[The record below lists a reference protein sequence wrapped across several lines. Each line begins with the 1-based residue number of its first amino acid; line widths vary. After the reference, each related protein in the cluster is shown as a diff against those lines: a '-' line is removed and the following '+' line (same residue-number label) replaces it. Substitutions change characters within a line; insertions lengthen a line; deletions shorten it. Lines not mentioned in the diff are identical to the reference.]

1 MLKHLTIAAFAAAL
15 SLGSAIAVSAE
26 TIKLRATA
34 NSNENDEDYDGLVV
48 FKNHVE
54 QASNGAIEVELFIGT
69 QLCSNGSECLAGIAD
84 GNIDIVI
91 QTSGGT
97 ANIFPFVQVLDLP
110 YLMSDDR
117 VAEAVLAN
125 GSSFVQTMQDMVAES
140 SDGAVRL
147 MTIGNTGGWRNFANT
162 QRRVTQPSDMEGLK
176 IRTVVADLPQE
187 LVKALGAS
195 PTPIPWPELFTSFQ
209 TGVVEGSKNG
219 ITDIMNMKF
228 PDAGLQYVT
237 LDGHA
242 YMGALWFM
250 NNDRFMSLDPAL
262 RNVVSDG
269 FYALQQ
275 ATFASPKR
283 KSIQAY
289 QDFQAGGGDIYVP
302 TPGEKAMFKESAS
315 PVYDWFKSNVD
326 GGARIYDALVAAVAE
341 VEGRHRKGPD
351 GGHAVGVRHQESSVA
366 PHRGDRFLSS
376 HGNDN
381 VTAMRNRSRVRE
393 PCGIAGLRS
402 R

>member
-1 MLKHLTIAAFAAAL
+1 MMKKLTASALVALTLAGSPIPTHAAD
-15 SLGSAIAVSAE
+15 
-26 TIKLRATA
+26 TISLRATA
-34 NSNENDEDYDGLVV
+34 NSNENDEDYDGLIV
-48 FKNHVE
+48 FKNYVE
-54 QASNGAIEVELFIGT
+54 QASNGAIEVDLFIGT
-69 QLCSNGSECLAGIAD
+69 QLCSNGTECLAGLAD

-117 VAEAVLAN
+117 VAEGVLAN
-125 GSSFVQTMQDMVAES
+125 GSGFVTTMQDMVRDS
-140 SDGAVRL
+140 SDGMVRL

-162 QRRVTQPSDMEGLK
+162 QRRVTEPSDLEGLK

-250 NNDRFMSLDPAL
+250 NNERFMSLDPAL
-262 RNVVSDG
+262 QRVVVDG

-289 QDFQAGGGDIYVP
+289 QDFRAAGGDIYVP
-302 TPGEKAMFKESAS
+302 TPEEKAMFKDAAA
-315 PVYDWFKSNVD
+315 PVYDWFKGNVD
-326 GGARIYDALVAAVAE
+326 GGGRIFDALTEAVAE
-341 VEGRHRKGPD
+341 VEAGIETTRMNDGR
-351 GGHAVGVRHQESSVA
+351 
-366 PHRGDRFLSS
+366 
-376 HGNDN
+376 
-381 VTAMRNRSRVRE
+381 
-393 PCGIAGLRS
+393 
-402 R
+402 

>member
-1 MLKHLTIAAFAAAL
+1 MLKGITKSLMIATLLAGTAVAAQA
-15 SLGSAIAVSAE
+15 ADF
-26 TIKLRATA
+26 KLRATA
-34 NSNENDEDYDGLVV
+34 NSNENDEDYDGLIV

-69 QLCSNGSECLAGIAD
+69 QLCSNGAECLQGIAD
-84 GNIDIVI
+84 GNIDVYIS
-91 QTSGGT
+91 TSGG
-97 ANIFPFVQVLDLP
+97 ASGIFPFVQVLDLP
-110 YLMSDDR
+110 YLMTDDR
-117 VAEAVLAN
+117 IAEAALSN
-125 GSSFVQTMQDMVAES
+125 GTDFMKTMKDMTLEAS
-140 SDGAVRL
+140 GGMIRL
-147 MTIGNTGGWRNFANT
+147 MTVGNTGGWRNFANT
-162 QRRVTQPSDMEGLK
+162 KRRVASPGDMEGLK

-219 ITDIMNMKF
+219 ITDIMGMKF

-250 NNDRFMSLDPAL
+250 NNESFSSMPDDMKR
-262 RNVVSDG
+262 VVADG

-289 QDFQAGGGDIYVP
+289 QDFQEGGGDLYVP
-302 TPGEKAMFKESAS
+302 SPAEKAAFKEASA
-315 PVYDWFKSNVD
+315 PVYDWFKGNVD
-326 GGARIYDALVAAVAE
+326 GGGRIFDALTGTVAAVEA
-341 VEGRHRKGPD
+341 D
-351 GGHAVGVRHQESSVA
+351 IDA
-366 PHRGDRFLSS
+366 
-376 HGNDN
+376 
-381 VTAMRNRSRVRE
+381 SR
-393 PCGIAGLRS
+393 AADLN
-402 R
+402 